1 MIELTK
7 CVIEGHYYKID
18 EAVNADIKVENYN
31 NDPKIEEAIGWE
43 LSRRGII
50 FYVKCQRCGKR
61 ILVNDKGG
69 GL

>member
-18 EAVNADIKVENYN
+18 LGDNRQIDLSADF
-31 NDPKIEEAIGWE
+31 IGKP
-43 LSRRGII
+43 
-50 FYVKCQRCGKR
+50 FTYFVKCQRCGKR
-61 ILVNDKGG
+61 ILINDKGG